1 MTIKLPLENCKNIIN
16 IRGLSIDR
24 KKKILIFNH
33 NIGKFKFGQIMRML
47 TKKVDIDGNIHC
59 SYCGRILRADEIYYN
74 RIYPKEVGGIKIPQN
89 LLLTCKRC
97 NNNKGNMMTKF
108 EYLQFIN
115 SNKKQ
120 KLELKAKVKESIEF
134 YRKEMAYKI
143 PKNWIEYV
151 NIEQEEIKTSLVK
164 LNNNKLKF
172 EKEFY
177 DKYKYLTTPI
187 VINSQKYLLDGVEKY
202 KLARKQKLNNIP
214 VVIIENLKIV

>member
-1 MTIKLPLENCKNIIN
+1 
-16 IRGLSIDR
+16 
-24 KKKILIFNH
+24 
-33 NIGKFKFGQIMRML
+33 MRML